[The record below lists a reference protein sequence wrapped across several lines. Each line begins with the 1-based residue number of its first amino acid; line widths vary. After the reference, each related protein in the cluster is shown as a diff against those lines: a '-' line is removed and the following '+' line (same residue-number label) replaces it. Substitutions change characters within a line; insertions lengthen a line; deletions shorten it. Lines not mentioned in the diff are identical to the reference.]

1 MTNLLHNITAMDAK
15 TISIFNAT
23 IMQGKKGVVK
33 TINLSEKLTDL
44 SGKTFHQTIIQ
55 KCFFSLTTY
64 SDKKLENSLPIFLIS
79 ILEERGSMVTSS
91 SLLSLL
97 PSFRTPEIPSCLSRH
112 GFGLS
117 RYHRFLVSTLGSHC
131 PVICML

>member
-64 SDKKLENSLPIFLIS
+64 SDKNWKTRFLYF
-79 ILEERGSMVTSS
+79 LF
-91 SLLSLL
+91 LSL
-97 PSFRTPEIPSCLSRH
+97 RK
-112 GFGLS
+112 G
-117 RYHRFLVSTLGSHC
+117 VQW
-131 PVICML
+131 